1 MNIDWDAREYS
12 HAFSFV
18 PQYGEEVLKL
28 LDPGTAHTVVDLGCG
43 NGRLTMRLAEMGMR
57 VIGVDASEDMLA
69 MARSCYPDLE
79 FVQSDALDFT
89 VKEPVDAFFSNA
101 VFHWIDKDKQPLL
114 LKRINRALKVGGEL
128 VCEFG
133 GKGCADQVHEALR
146 LNFEK
151 AGMKYFIPFYFPSVG
166 EYAVLLEEAGFK
178 VIYALLFDRPTIC
191 SNGES
196 GLREWIRMFDKIPF
210 RAVDAK
216 TENDI
221 LTGTEHTLKKRLF
234 QNGSWWIDY
243 VRIRLKAIK
252 EYDI

>member
-12 HAFSFV
+12 RAFSFV

-28 LDPGTAHTVVDLGCG
+28 LDTGTANTVVDLGCG

-57 VIGVDASEDMLA
+57 AIGIDASEDMLA
-69 MARSCYPDLE
+69 IARSSYPELE
-79 FVQSDALDFT
+79 FAQSDALDFT
-89 VKEPVDAFFSNA
+89 VQKPVDAVFSNA

-114 LKRINRALKVGGEL
+114 LKQINRALKAGGEL

-133 GKGCADQVHEALR
+133 GKGCAAQVHEALR

-151 AGMKYFIPFYFPSVG
+151 AGMKYFIPFYFPSIG
-166 EYAVLLEEAGFK
+166 EYAVLLEKAGFR
-178 VIYALLFDRPTIC
+178 VVYALLFDRPTIC
-191 SNGES
+191 SYGES
-196 GLREWIRMFDKIPF
+196 GLRKWIRMFDKIPF
-210 RAVDAK
+210 RTVDAK

-221 LTGTEHTLKKRLF
+221 LAGTEHTLRSRLF
-234 QNGSWWIDY
+234 QNGSWRIDY